1 MHQDEILQLAADL
14 RINAVTDSQIR
25 ESLSSVDDL
34 QKLKRVALDQ
44 IEKLKPQM
52 AYAGVREELF
62 HETIRLVGITLDLE
76 FLVESIDKISAQ

>member
-25 ESLSSVDDL
+25 ESLSAVDDL

-44 IEKLKPQM
+44 MEELKPQM

-62 HETIRLVGITLDLE
+62 QETLRLVGITLDLE
-76 FLVESIDKISAQ
+76 FLVESIDKISGQ